1 MRLKEPN
8 HWHQKHATMDK
19 LTVKG
24 NWNQVKGRLK
34 ATYGQL
40 TDDDLLLESGKE
52 EEMYGRL
59 QKKLGKS
66 REEIKKMI
74 EDL

>member
-1 MRLKEPN
+1 MQSHLKFAP
-8 HWHQKHATMDK
+8 MDK

-24 NWNQVKGRLK
+24 NWNQAKGKLK
-34 ATYGQL
+34 SAYANL
-40 TDDDLLLESGKE
+40 TDDDLLLEEGKE
-52 EEMYGRL
+52 DELYGRL

-66 REEIKKMI
+66 KEEIKRMI

>member
-1 MRLKEPN
+1 
-8 HWHQKHATMDK
+8 MDK

-34 ATYGQL
+34 AAYGQL

-52 EEMYGRL
+52 DEMYGRL
-59 QKKLGKS
+59 QEKLGKT
-66 REEIKKMI
+66 REEVKKMI

>member
-1 MRLKEPN
+1 
-8 HWHQKHATMDK
+8 MDK

-24 NWNQVKGRLK
+24 NWNQAKGKLK
-34 ATYGQL
+34 AAYADL
-40 TDDDLLLESGKE
+40 TDNDLLLEEGKE
-52 EEMYGRL
+52 DEMYGRL
-59 QKKLGKS
+59 QKKLGKT